1 MKLLNR
7 FIRLVGLLAIHLYTA
22 VTVYLLAL
30 LSTSPIDCIVLAV
43 LDLMNI
49 EVPVHLLYIWL
60 SGSLLAWIPMFISV
74 EIKSHK

>member
-22 VTVYLLAL
+22 VTVYLIAL
-30 LSTSPIDCIVLAV
+30 LITSPIDCLAWAI

-49 EVPVHLLYIWL
+49 EVPIHLLYFWL
-60 SGSLLAWIPMFISV
+60 LGSLVAWLPMIISV